1 MRLVCQE
8 RRGILTGVLLAVLA
22 GCHPVIAP
30 PGANPGLNSGAN
42 PGANPDLNSG
52 QTAQPAPA
60 ETGSGQDADRH
71 AEPDAANSEP
81 ALSGP
86 SLSGPSFSGP
96 SFSGPTLSGPPPAA
110 APTVILVP
118 AQSIC
123 QNLQRQ
129 FQQIF
134 LSTRQ
139 LHQRLF
145 ALAEKQRRRLAADQ
159 RGYWPTLS
167 LLANPRQPLHG
178 QFARLLSGYVTARQ
192 HFIQQRC
199 PFILPPSPV
208 QQIKQMD
215 SRHFQPASWP

>member
-1 MRLVCQE
+1 MRPICQE

-30 PGANPGLNSGAN
+30 PGFDPGFD

-52 QTAQPAPA
+52 QTAQAAPA
-60 ETGSGQDADRH
+60 ETGSGQDADRQ

-86 SLSGPSFSGP
+86 SLSGPS
-96 SFSGPTLSGPPPAA
+96 LSGPPPAA

>member
-30 PGANPGLNSGAN
+30 PGFNPGFN
-42 PGANPDLNSG
+42 PGLNSG
-52 QTAQPAPA
+52 QTAQAAPA
-60 ETGSGQDADRH
+60 ETGSGQDADRQ

-86 SLSGPSFSGP
+86 SLSGPSL
-96 SFSGPTLSGPPPAA
+96 SGPTLSGPPPAA
-110 APTVILVP
+110 ATTVILVP